1 MFVVVYCLAF
11 ARIDEVNKSLAQMD
25 LTKEQLS
32 NLATFLEQKKKIVSE
47 GEMKEQHLQRL
58 EELGFG
64 NGGVVL
70 KVKHK
75 PTGIIMA
82 RKVRVGVVT
91 WTKIG
96 WVGLP
101 WNNRHG

>member
-1 MFVVVYCLAF
+1 MKVKNQCVLCCIA
-11 ARIDEVNKSLAQMD
+11 ARIDEVNKSLAHMD
-25 LTKEQLS
+25 LTEAQKS
-32 NLATFLEQKKKIVSE
+32 NITSFLEQKKKIVAE

-82 RKVRVGVVT
+82 RKVRGCVAWWVWLCDGV
-91 WTKIG
+91 
-96 WVGLP
+96 L
-101 WNNRHG
+101 